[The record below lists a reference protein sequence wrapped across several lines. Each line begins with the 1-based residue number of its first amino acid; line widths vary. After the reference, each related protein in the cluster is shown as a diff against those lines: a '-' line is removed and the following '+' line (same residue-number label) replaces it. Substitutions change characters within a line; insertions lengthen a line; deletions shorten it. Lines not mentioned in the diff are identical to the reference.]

1 MADFVQNSTVK
12 SAVRV
17 LAEPFADIDAFN
29 AIVES
34 VITGNPFACV
44 AYMTGGITHQP
55 VEKTRESYVVKIV
68 YEDID
73 AKSVGTDT
81 GKYNSVAG
89 FNAGAAAMLANTD
102 NTAAHGGT
110 PARDFA
116 AETYSA
122 SIRCHDPNGE
132 LYYVTLS
139 REQVSLTSYSDDSI
153 RTKVETWA
161 DTVPALA

>member
-1 MADFVQNSTVK
+1 MADFVQNSTIK
-12 SAVRV
+12 SAVRT
-17 LAEPFADIDAFN
+17 LAEPIEDIDAFN

-44 AYMTGGITHQP
+44 AYMTGSVTHQP
-55 VEKTRESYVVKIV
+55 VEKTKEAYTVKIV

-89 FNAGAAAMLANTD
+89 FNAGAAAMLANTA
-102 NTAAHGGT
+102 NTTAHGGT

-116 AETYSA
+116 GETYSA

-153 RTKVETWA
+153 RIKVETWA